1 MREIKFR
8 AWLPSLEK
16 MTYPHTLDVLIS
28 TYNNNWSNGTNRWM
42 QYTGLK
48 DKCGNE
54 IYEGDIVCVPRHE
67 KDHFCVV
74 KYMAEKEYPAFDLD
88 PPVGYDCNELSYL
101 MAETGASVIGN
112 IYENP
117 ELLESR

>member
-28 TYNNNWSNGTNRWM
+28 KYNNEWSNGTNRWM

-48 DKCGNE
+48 DKYGNE
-54 IYEGDIVCVPRHE
+54 IYEGDIVRMTEYGDQTIVEVR
-67 KDHFCVV
+67 
-74 KYMAEKEYPAFDLD
+74 YMGDEDYPAFDIV
-88 PPVGYDCNELSYL
+88 PHIECGCNALSYA
-101 MAETGASVIGN
+101 MAVCDVEVIGN
-112 IYENP
+112 VYENQ
-117 ELLESR
+117 ELLEE